1 MVVVDVDVGL
11 AGWMSRSTAAAAL
24 VQMRLGCFSGNGQS
38 VTGAVIGLLRES
50 CEASPP
56 GKKQLTLVER
66 KLNFSLEGVTRE
78 PQASSSEAPPYDL
91 PLV

>member
-56 GKKQLTLVER
+56 GKKQLTTGRAETE
-66 KLNFSLEGVTRE
+66 FFF
-78 PQASSSEAPPYDL
+78 
-91 PLV
+91 